1 MCFLSADLDL
11 RWSVNENLSPWYFQV
26 LVALN
31 QGEDKSA
38 ISPDS
43 LFQVLE
49 LFRSVQICT
58 LMWYFT
64 NFFSGYLESC
74 AKISRLSAA
83 GIHQFSTPFS
93 KMTLCRMPTSFF
105 GTCWIVSTLNSFNFS
120 LVPNLTKPG
129 WMNSDL
135 PGQFLTVR
143 YRVMH
148 F

>member
-1 MCFLSADLDL
+1 MPFPQTVYFRYLNYLDL
-11 RWSVNENLSPWYFQV
+11 YKFALSCDIIPTLSP
-26 LVALN
+26 
-31 QGEDKSA
+31 
-38 ISPDS
+38 
-43 LFQVLE
+43 
-49 LFRSVQICT
+49 
-58 LMWYFT
+58 
-64 NFFSGYLESC
+64 GYLESC

-143 YRVMH
+143 YQAFDFILVEMICVILNI
-148 F
+148 